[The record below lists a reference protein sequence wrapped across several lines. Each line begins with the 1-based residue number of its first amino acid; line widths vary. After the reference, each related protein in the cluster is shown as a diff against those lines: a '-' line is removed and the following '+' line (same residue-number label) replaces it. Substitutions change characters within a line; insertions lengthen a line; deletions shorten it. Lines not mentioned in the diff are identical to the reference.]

1 MLVTLLSRIGS
12 ARLPI
17 ILYADQG
24 FVGNVVLY
32 STRTKAAN
40 DTRNYNS
47 HKRSWLVSANRWFIT
62 KLFCFILLVEDL
74 RTEKRR
80 HRSNSD

>member
-1 MLVTLLSRIGS
+1 MFVTLLSRVGS
-12 ARLPI
+12 ARLPF

-24 FVGNVVLY
+24 FVGNVVRS

-40 DTRNYNS
+40 DTKNYNS
-47 HKRSWLVSANRWFIT
+47 HKPSWLDSANRWFIT

-74 RTEKRR
+74 RTNKRR
-80 HRSNSD
+80 HRSSSD